1 MSLSGLGWQ
10 GLNGLQLEK
19 IGPTLLKF
27 SSCVVGKNNQIQTM
41 VSFPYEKKLDIFHLV
56 FKGYF
61 DYEQWY
67 LRVLGYNLTSKT

>member
-41 VSFPYEKKLDIFHLV
+41 VSYPYE
-56 FKGYF
+56 FKGSF